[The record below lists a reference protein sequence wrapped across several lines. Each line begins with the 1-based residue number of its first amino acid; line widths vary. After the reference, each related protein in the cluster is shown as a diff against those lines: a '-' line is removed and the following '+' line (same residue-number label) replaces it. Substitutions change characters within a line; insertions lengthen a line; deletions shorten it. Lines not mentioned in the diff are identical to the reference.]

1 MCVEL
6 GNGACK
12 YGHFMS
18 DFLKGNHA
26 KSKSLDFI
34 NQDNCLS
41 NFMYINTM
49 DKLSKLLAEQYHEQ
63 KEKYD
68 LEKVQEEMWRLIQ
81 EQGVD
86 NMLDN
91 SQ

>member
-1 MCVEL
+1 M
-6 GNGACK
+6 A
-12 YGHFMS
+12 
-18 DFLKGNHA
+18 
-26 KSKSLDFI
+26 
-34 NQDNCLS
+34 
-41 NFMYINTM
+41 
-49 DKLSKLLAEQYHEQ
+49 DKLDKLLKEQYPEQ